1 MTSTPARTSP
11 LDIVVLVS
19 GSGTLLQSI
28 LVSQDDSYRVV
39 RVIADVDCPALE
51 RAERAGVETTVVP
64 LSGDR
69 AAWNVT
75 LADAIGAAAPDL
87 IVSAGFMKI
96 LGAGVLDRFEGRIIN
111 THPALLPAF
120 PGAHAVRDAL
130 AYGVKVT
137 GSTVHFIDAGV
148 DTGAIIAQE
157 AVTVTAEDTEDSL
170 HERIKQVE
178 RQLIVSV
185 LRAAIINDNTDQDNR
200 KVDFIHER

>member
-1 MTSTPARTSP
+1 MTFNAELKNP

-28 LVSQDDSYRVV
+28 LDQQDDHFRVT
-39 RVIADVDCPALE
+39 RVIADVDCPALK
-51 RAERAGVETTVVP
+51 RAEEAGVATNVVE
-64 LSGDR
+64 LAGDR
-69 AAWNVT
+69 AVWNT
-75 LADAIGAAAPDL
+75 MLAENIAATDPDL

-96 LGAGVLDRFEGRIIN
+96 LGAEVINLFGGRIIN

-130 AYGVKVT
+130 AHGVKVT

-148 DTGAIIAQE
+148 DTGPIIAQQ
-157 AVTVTAEDTEDSL
+157 AVEVTPDDTESTL

-178 RQLIVSV
+178 RQLIISV
-185 LRAAIINDNTDQDNR
+185 LRAATIDETTR
-200 KVDFIHER
+200 KVVFTNE